1 MKNHQGVSSPTNRLG
16 ADLSEE
22 FFDQLASPK
31 LLSVKEIDMWDT
43 SINKGFGSSGKG
55 NMSFDL
61 NYLKCTTQDEGST
74 EFFLDK
80 ELEKSFFSQKSKN
93 AEVNS
98 NSGPKADKQ
107 DLEANK
113 FSPLSQTTK
122 ASMKQNSETARMRD
136 ETFERIAKN
145 NSKFFTL
152 ETNEVEKPQPCSI
165 KSIRIRKTRKNG
177 CNCRSSNCLRLHC
190 ACFKDLGY
198 CKPTCRC
205 YNCLNSDEHKQA
217 REFVIEK
224 IKYIYSDAFANHNHA
239 VVKDEGGNDVKVKLT
254 GCNCKTGCSLN
265 YCDCKKINSRCS
277 YICKCTECV
286 NNKLKLE
293 KDDVQKFYKPK
304 TRKKHKILINYSK
317 PNEEEK
323 ALAQV
328 IEFKAYTSAKNI
340 DN

>member
-1 MKNHQGVSSPTNRLG
+1 MKNTISATCPTNLLG
-16 ADLSEE
+16 AYTADD
-22 FFDQLASPK
+22 FFEQLKSPK
-31 LLSVKEIDMWDT
+31 LASVREIDMWDT
-43 SINKGFGSSGKG
+43 SINKGFGSSGKK
-55 NMSFDL
+55 NCSFDL
-61 NYLKCTTQDEGST
+61 AYLRANPTEEQSD
-74 EFFLDK
+74 EFFLDR
-80 ELEKSFFSQKSKN
+80 ELEKSFFTLKGVKMPVDIASGQKIEKN
-93 AEVNS
+93 DVEV
-98 NSGPKADKQ
+98 
-107 DLEANK
+107 NK
-113 FSPLSQTTK
+113 FSPLSMMTK
-122 ASMKQNSETARMRD
+122 ASLKNTSETARKRD

-152 ETNEVEKPQPCSI
+152 ETNEAEKPQPCSI

-205 YNCLNSDEHKQA
+205 FNCLNSEQHKKA

-239 VVKDEGGNDVKVKLT
+239 TVKDEMGNDVKVKLT

-277 YICKCTECV
+277 YICKCTECA
-286 NNKLKLE
+286 NDKLKLE

-304 TRKKHKILINYSK
+304 TRKKHKILINYNN
-317 PNEEEK
+317 PDEEEQAAK
-323 ALAQV
+323 V
-328 IEFKAYTSAKNI
+328 IEFKAYTSAKTN
-340 DN
+340 N

>member
-1 MKNHQGVSSPTNRLG
+1 MANQQDISSQPQQLVEESSG
-16 ADLSEE
+16 E
-22 FFDQLASPK
+22 FFEQLTSPK

-55 NMSFDL
+55 NNSFDL
-61 NYLKCTTQDEGST
+61 NYLKSNTQEEGSD

-80 ELEKSFFSQKSKN
+80 ELEKSFFSQKSKGGN
-93 AEVNS
+93 LKSADALKAE
-98 NSGPKADKQ
+98 K
-107 DLEANK
+107 LEMEANK
-113 FSPLSQTTK
+113 FSPLSMATK
-122 ASMKQNSETARMRD
+122 ASMKQGSETARKRD

-152 ETNEVEKPQPCSI
+152 ESNEVEKPAPCSI

-205 YNCLNSDEHKQA
+205 FNCLNTEEYKQA

-239 VVKDEGGNDVKVKLT
+239 VVKDEDGKDVKVKLT

-317 PNEEEK
+317 PTEAEK

-328 IEFKAYTSAKNI
+328 IEFKAYTSAKNA